1 MDQLIQI
8 QKLIPVRIIHAFV
21 HFLSNARSWVIYYR
35 LFTFFI
41 SIGPFYWLQGIL
53 FHWIHFRTEMIWILL
68 HVFILISLNVLLGH
82 ILSFN
87 QEDRV
92 ASCHV
97 VYILGLKGK
106 DNIGY
111 QQLNNRSHFVTG
123 KWDEIFLSTGDV
135 NHLPPVVEG

>member
-1 MDQLIQI
+1 
-8 QKLIPVRIIHAFV
+8 
-21 HFLSNARSWVIYYR
+21 
-35 LFTFFI
+35 
-41 SIGPFYWLQGIL
+41 
-53 FHWIHFRTEMIWILL
+53 MIWILL

-82 ILSFN
+82 ILSYN

-111 QQLNNRSHFVTG
+111 QQLNDRSHFVTG